1 MDHSP
6 SPRHAGCP
14 EGAPLGYAAR
24 PMIIDGKAVAAR
36 VRAEVAEKVAELK
49 RRGVATGL
57 TVVRVGEDPASA
69 VYVRNKIKA
78 CAEVGIVST
87 EHHPD
92 DTIGQADLLALI
104 ARLNADPAV
113 HGILVQLP
121 LPKQISEQ
129 VILEAISPAKDA
141 DGFHPFNVGCL
152 WTGKPA
158 PRACTPFGVMRL
170 LDEAKVDLK
179 GKHALVVGRSNIV
192 GKPQA
197 AMLLERHATV
207 TLAHSRTKDL
217 PSVCRSADVL
227 VAAVG
232 RPGLVEGGWVKPGSV
247 VVDVGINRV
256 TDASL
261 GERIFAKE
269 PKKLATLKEKGAVL
283 CGDVRYGEAMQ
294 VASAVTPVPG
304 GVGPLTI
311 AGLLTNT
318 LHAANQLD

>member
-1 MDHSP
+1 
-6 SPRHAGCP
+6 
-14 EGAPLGYAAR
+14 
-24 PMIIDGKAVAAR
+24 MIIDGKAVAAR
-36 VRAEVAEKVAELK
+36 VRAEVAEKVADLK
-49 RRGVATGL
+49 KKGVATGL

-92 DTIGQADLLALI
+92 ASITQAELLALI

-170 LDEAKVDLK
+170 IDEAKVDLK

-197 AMLLERHATV
+197 CMLLERHATV
-207 TLAHSRTKDL
+207 TIAHSRTPDL
-217 PSVCRSADVL
+217 AAEVARADVV

-232 RPGLVEGGWVKPGSV
+232 KTEMIKGAWIKPGAV
-247 VVDVGINRV
+247 VIDVGMNRN
-256 TDASL
+256 AE
-261 GERIFAKE
+261 GK
-269 PKKLATLKEKGAVL
+269 L
-283 CGDVRYGEAMQ
+283 CGDVEFAAAAERA
-294 VASAVTPVPG
+294 AAITPVPG
-304 GVGPLTI
+304 GVGPMTI
-311 AGLLTNT
+311 AMLLANT
-318 LHAANQLD
+318 VDLAARTVK

>member
-1 MDHSP
+1 
-6 SPRHAGCP
+6 
-14 EGAPLGYAAR
+14 
-24 PMIIDGKAVAAR
+24 MIIDGKAIAAQ
-36 VRAEVAEKVAELK
+36 VRAEVARDVSEL
-49 RRGVATGL
+49 RTRGIAVGL

-92 DTIGQADLLALI
+92 ATIPQAELLALI

-129 VILEAISPAKDA
+129 VVLEAISPRKDA

-170 LDEAKVDLK
+170 LDEAKVELK

-207 TLAHSRTKDL
+207 TIAHSRTADL
-217 PSVCRSADVL
+217 AAEVARADVV

-232 RPGLVEGGWVKPGSV
+232 KAEMVKGAWVKPGAV
-247 VVDVGINRV
+247 VIDVGMNRS
-256 TDASL
+256 AE
-261 GERIFAKE
+261 G
-269 PKKLATLKEKGAVL
+269 KLV
-283 CGDVRYGEAMQ
+283 GDVEFAAAAAR
-294 VASAVTPVPG
+294 ASAITPVPG
-304 GVGPLTI
+304 GVGPMTI
-311 AGLLTNT
+311 AMLLRNT
-318 LHAANQLD
+318 VDLARAHG